1 MMKARLFCKTG
12 QLAGA
17 LFEIGREA
25 TIGKAPGNSIQ
36 LYPQSISGKHAR
48 IVFDEKEK
56 RFIIE
61 DLGSRNG
68 TRVDGVRVRGKERLS
83 ELNIITFSNAFDFLF
98 QVMEDVSE
106 ERDRKPVKQLP
117 QNPAPLKP
125 SVPDRKTKVSEDFV
139 SLPSLSKEDEPVSP
153 KTDERQKTVFDDGA
167 FSLPAFQEKPEPPVS
182 DDIQRTKVGV
192 DFTPV
197 PSFVEPSKP
206 PKPAAPESLPHY
218 VLIFEGLK
226 GGPAAFDLKEGSMI
240 VGREQSSAIFID
252 DGSMSRKHAEFVL
265 KGGTLTLKDL
275 GSKNHTY
282 IDNQRISKEVEVK
295 EGMKITFGLVKARLV
310 RKPSR

>member
-1 MMKARLFCKTG
+1 MKARLFCKTG

-17 LFEIGREA
+17 SFEIGREA

-36 LYPQSISGKHAR
+36 LYPQSISGKHAH
-48 IVFDEKEK
+48 ILFDDKEK

-83 ELNIITFSNAFDFLF
+83 ELNIITFSNTFDFLF
-98 QVMEDVSE
+98 QVMEDSSH
-106 ERDRKPVKQLP
+106 RQDNKPDEQPLQKQASP
-117 QNPAPLKP
+117 KA
-125 SVPDRKTKVSEDFV
+125 SVPERKTKISEDFV
-139 SLPSLSKEDEPVSP
+139 PLPSLPNRGEPAGQVAE
-153 KTDERQKTVFDDGA
+153 ERQKTVFDDGA
-167 FSLPAFQEKPEPPVS
+167 FSLPAFQEKQEQPVS

-206 PKPAAPESLPHY
+206 PKPAAPESLPNY

-252 DGSMSRKHAEFVL
+252 DGSMSRKHAEFML
-265 KGGTLTLKDL
+265 RGGTLTLKDL

-282 IDNQRISKEVEVK
+282 IDNQKISKEVEVK

>member
-17 LFEIGREA
+17 SFEIGREA

-36 LYPQSISGKHAR
+36 LYPQSISGNHAR
-48 IVFDEKEK
+48 IFFDEKEK
-56 RFIIE
+56 KYIIE

-68 TRVDGVRVRGKERLS
+68 TRLDGVRVRGRERLS
-83 ELNIITFSNAFDFLF
+83 ELHIITFSNTFDFLF
-98 QVMEDVSE
+98 QVMEDSSQQQNN
-106 ERDRKPVKQLP
+106 KPDEQAIQKQ
-117 QNPAPLKP
+117 APPKA
-125 SVPDRKTKVSEDFV
+125 SVPDRKTKISDEFV
-139 SLPSLSKEDEPVSP
+139 PLPSQSNKEERAGQG
-153 KTDERQKTVFDDGA
+153 TEERQKTVFDDGA
-167 FSLPAFQEKPEPPVS
+167 FSLPAFQEIREQPVS
-182 DDIQRTKVGV
+182 EDVQRTKVGI

-265 KGGTLTLKDL
+265 KEGTLTLKDL

-282 IDNQRISKEVEVK
+282 INNQKISKEVEVR
-295 EGMKITFGLVKARLV
+295 EGISITFGIVKARLV
-310 RKPSR
+310 RKPSK